1 MSLAAAC
8 SGRPG
13 RSTLAALALI
23 GLAAALPIVLA
34 PAGRSAGAAI
44 DRCAVPADLAELD
57 APLPHTAAR
66 LRAGRPLTIVALG
79 SSSTEGIGAS
89 GPEWSYPSRLAAW
102 LRARFPGMSIRV
114 VNRGI
119 GGEMSAQ
126 MAARVDR
133 DVLTE
138 HPDLVIWQLGTNSI
152 LHDLAPQNE
161 IGVARSVIARVQA
174 AGADIMLMD
183 LQYAP
188 RVLLHGRYH
197 EMLRVLAAV
206 ARSAD
211 VPLVHRFAMMRH
223 WAEDGTMPLP
233 VMLAKDRLHMS
244 DTSYDCLAQQVARE
258 IAAADSPSLALAA
271 HP

>member
-1 MSLAAAC
+1 MSLATAC

-23 GLAAALPIVLA
+23 GLAAALPILFA
-34 PAGRSAGAAI
+34 PGRSAGTAI
-44 DRCAVPADLAELD
+44 DRCAVPADLTELD

-66 LRAGRPLTIVALG
+66 LRAGGALTIVALG

-89 GPEWSYPSRLAAW
+89 GPQHSYPSRLAAW
-102 LRARFPGMSIRV
+102 LQARFPGMSIRV
-114 VNRGI
+114 LNRGV

-133 DVLTE
+133 DVLAE

-152 LHDLAPQNE
+152 LHDRDPQDE
-161 IGVARSVIARVQA
+161 IGVARSVIRRIQA

-197 EMLRVLAAV
+197 EMLRVLAAL

-244 DTSYDCLAQQVARE
+244 DTSYDCLARQVARE
-258 IAAADSPSLALAA
+258 IATAVSPSVALAT